1 MPWQAQTYSIYEN
14 FSFLF
19 FFWEGG
25 GGLSSTDRSIRVCLV
40 GVKTRMMKN
49 REKKIGWKML
59 FSTIWLEKE
68 NRKDK
73 KQETKFSPL
82 GPLF

>member
-1 MPWQAQTYSIYEN
+1 MPWHAQTYSIYEN

-49 REKKIGWKML
+49 RERKNRV
-59 FSTIWLEKE
+59 E
-68 NRKDK
+68 NAVFHCLVGKGK
-73 KQETKFSPL
+73 
-82 GPLF
+82 

>member
-1 MPWQAQTYSIYEN
+1 MRGYNLGPSLVVKAHMPWQAQTYSIYEN

-49 REKKIGWKML
+49 RERKNRV
-59 FSTIWLEKE
+59 E
-68 NRKDK
+68 NAVFHCLVGKGK
-73 KQETKFSPL
+73 
-82 GPLF
+82 